1 MKRRE
6 QRVAQI
12 VRDFLE
18 AYCLS
23 ERVGARLVDGALDY
37 GLVESLVGESEQS
50 TLFRL
55 KEECHALF
63 RTDGRKSSG
72 EVQAEELFDLA
83 VGALFHEAMK
93 FKEAFYVTTTYGP
106 RLERIVGQGTESVAL
121 VAAFKRLFE
130 GGRKRMIEAQAET
143 EDLFRETRDQLG
155 SLLRRLPESGLVAR
169 SLLDDPARAER
180 VFATPLDDLL
190 ADFYGSAARGYLLAI
205 ESLIESGHY
214 VEAARL
220 LDRGDRTG
228 VGCSARGALFAHGM
242 ACYYEGD
249 VPAALDSLERWID
262 GGTSPQPLW
271 HERAHSALRQVAG
284 AATQSAPLAARAL
297 ELAERLKQARRD

>member
-1 MKRRE
+1 VERRE

-23 ERVGARLVDGALDY
+23 ERVGARLLDGGLDY
-37 GLVESLVGESEQS
+37 GLVEGLVGESEQS

-63 RTDGRKSSG
+63 RTDGKKSPG

-93 FKEAFYVTTTYGP
+93 FKEAYYVTTAYGP
-106 RLERIVGQGTESVAL
+106 RLERIVGEGTESVAL

-143 EDLFRETRDQLG
+143 ADLFRETRDQLG

-169 SLLDDPARAER
+169 SLLDDPERCER

-190 ADFYGSAARGYLLAI
+190 ADFYGSPAKGYQLAI

-214 VEAARL
+214 VAAADL
-220 LDRGDRTG
+220 FDHGNQNG

-242 ACYYEGD
+242 AEYYEGN
-249 VPAALDSLERWID
+249 VPAALESLGRWID
-262 GGTSPQPLW
+262 GGASPHPLW
-271 HERAHSALRQVAG
+271 HERAHSALRQVAE
-284 AATQSAPLAARAL
+284 SAVQTGPLAAQAL
-297 ELAERLKQARRD
+297 DLLEQLKQVRRD

>member
-1 MKRRE
+1 VERRE
-6 QRVAQI
+6 QRVAQV

-23 ERVGARLVDGALDY
+23 ERVGARLRDGALDY
-37 GLVESLVGESEQS
+37 SLVEGLVGESEQS

-63 RTDGRKSSG
+63 RTDDKKSPG

-93 FKEAFYVTTTYGP
+93 FKEAFYVTTAYGP
-106 RLERIVGQGTESVAL
+106 RLERIVGEGTESVAL

-190 ADFYGSAARGYLLAI
+190 ADFYGSPAKGYQLAI

-214 VEAARL
+214 AEAAAL
-220 LDRGDRTG
+220 LDHGNRTG

-242 ACYYEGD
+242 ARYYDGEAA
-249 VPAALDSLERWID
+249 AALESLELWID
-262 GGTSPQPLW
+262 GGASPQPLW
-271 HERAHSALRQVAG
+271 HERAHSALRQVAE
-284 AATQSAPLAARAL
+284 SAHQTGPLAGRAR
-297 ELAERLKQARRD
+297 ELAERLKQARRG